1 MTEKINEINSKL
13 IDAILAD
20 FQKVSKNLN
29 FASKK
34 IIENKFSNH
43 PIFIMTKK
51 NIKIGSVLIDLDEV
65 NDNKWKYYA
74 TYFENAVEN
83 KLIIDRDKFLSN
95 YKNSNKFCC
104 LIVLEKKN
112 SKFIFV
118 PYQPDKV

>member
-34 IIENKFSNH
+34 IIENKFSKH

-95 YKNSNKFCC
+95 YKNSNEFCC

>member
-51 NIKIGSVLIDLDEV
+51 
-65 NDNKWKYYA
+65 
-74 TYFENAVEN
+74 T
-83 KLIIDRDKFLSN
+83 
-95 YKNSNKFCC
+95 
-104 LIVLEKKN
+104 
-112 SKFIFV
+112 
-118 PYQPDKV
+118 

>member
-95 YKNSNKFCC
+95 YKNSNEFCC